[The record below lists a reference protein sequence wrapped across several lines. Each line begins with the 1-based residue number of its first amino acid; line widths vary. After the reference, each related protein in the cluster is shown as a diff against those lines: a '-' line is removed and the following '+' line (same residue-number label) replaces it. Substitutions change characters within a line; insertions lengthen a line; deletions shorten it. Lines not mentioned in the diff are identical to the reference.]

1 MSQDAFQDR
10 LLDLAYGELSP
21 REAREVE
28 AHAASCPACRA
39 ELARIRETRRIMAAL
54 PDEPAPEAGERLL
67 LAAAREA
74 ARARRRAPLLPRWG
88 WALSFAATLAVVGAV
103 SYRIL
108 EMRGP
113 AERAETALMG
123 NGAYQAAPAPEAP
136 PPAPAGGSPEA
147 EHRREAPSADHRAER
162 PAVPPRAAAPAAKA
176 APHEL
181 GQGER
186 GEAAFARPPPPS
198 GAIAA
203 APAAP
208 PSEAKRPGAPATP
221 PEPAPRED
229 VAPAE
234 AAPPPAPAPAPAQS
248 KAATAPPRAAARLHA
263 TAPAVDA
270 GADAPGAPQADAL
283 ASYGFLRSAG
293 RLRGEIRTFTNC
305 PGEAWRKVET
315 DPDGRVV
322 SYVREGTIG
331 GRRVRVEAIYGA
343 DGRLAR
349 TRVRDLADAAA
360 PLRDARRGEAPGTP
374 EDAAAATADAPPRCG
389 D

>member
-54 PDEPAPEAGERLL
+54 PDEPAPEAGERIL

-88 WALSFAATLAVVGAV
+88 WALSMAATLAVVGAV

-108 EMRGP
+108 AMRGP
-113 AERAETALMG
+113 AERAETALLG

-136 PPAPAGGSPEA
+136 PPAPAGDAAEA
-147 EHRREAPSADHRAER
+147 EHRREAPMADHAER
-162 PAVPPRAAAPAAKA
+162 APAPPRAAAPAAKA
-176 APHEL
+176 APREL
-181 GQGER
+181 AERER
-186 GEAAFARPPPPS
+186 GAAFAPPPS
-198 GAIAA
+198 PPGAAA
-203 APAAP
+203 APPAAP
-208 PSEAKRPGAPATP
+208 APEAGPPSAPAASAQAARR
-221 PEPAPRED
+221 EDAVRAAPAPQP
-229 VAPAE
+229 APAPSRAE
-234 AAPPPAPAPAPAQS
+234 AAPPRSDARR
-248 KAATAPPRAAARLHA
+248 RAAAPA
-263 TAPAVDA
+263 TDA
-270 GADAPGAPQADAL
+270 GADAQGAPQADAL

-293 RLRGEIRTFTNC
+293 RLRGEIRTFTDC

-331 GRRVRVEAIYGA
+331 GRRLRVEAIYGA

-360 PLRDARRGEAPGTP
+360 PVRDARPGEVPGTP